1 MEIPET
7 ENIGHKTENTES
19 KKIKFTTHKAKK
31 MNNTDHAKKK
41 KVVNADV
48 KKILFLLRHT
58 PYYS

>member
-19 KKIKFTTHKAKK
+19 KKIKYTTHKAKK

-41 KVVNADV
+41 NGSEC
-48 KKILFLLRHT
+48 RC
-58 PYYS
+58 